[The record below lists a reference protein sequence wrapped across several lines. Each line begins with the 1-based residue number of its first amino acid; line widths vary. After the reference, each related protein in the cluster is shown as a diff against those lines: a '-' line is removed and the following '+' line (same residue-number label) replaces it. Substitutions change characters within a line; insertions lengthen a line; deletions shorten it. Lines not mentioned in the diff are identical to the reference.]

1 MILENFESWWKTF
14 TSQLG
19 IQQKKTVKWR
29 RRSHLQVGTDLKALA
44 EVLQWFEQFNL
55 PCFPANLWWQ
65 CQTALAEGFTNA
77 VRHAHSDLPESTPI
91 DIDVEI
97 CDRYLEIKIWD
108 RGKPFDL
115 EAKLASISQEEFDPL
130 ERENGRGLIFI
141 RKLTDEVCY
150 TRTPDQRNCL
160 LMRKNFRL

>member
-1 MILENFESWWKTF
+1 MILESFGSWWKTL

-19 IQQKKTVKWR
+19 RQQKKPVTLPH
-29 RRSHLQVGTDLKALA
+29 RSHLQVRTDLKALA

-77 VRHAHSDLPESTPI
+77 VRHAHNGLPESTPI

-97 CDRYLEIKIWD
+97 CDHYLEIRIWD
-108 RGKPFDL
+108 WGKPFDL
-115 EAKLASISQEEFDPL
+115 EAKLASISQEPFDTL
-130 ERENGRGLIFI
+130 EKENGRGLIFM